1 MYIFISIIYFF
12 VLSLDKGK
20 NLFSEINANDATYSL
35 DVGQEEDIVFS
46 SLDSLKHKVD
56 SVGADNFAD
65 YFGVDEEFA
74 KFVVTQFAKVVEKRG
89 EGFTELIFKN
99 VSILMF
105 VMLPI
110 FAFLLFLLFR
120 KNKHYYLEHLIH
132 SFHIHTFIFLFLSI
146 YILFSTYVYDVFGWG
161 IAMLVPFIYT
171 LFSISRVYGYKKWGT
186 FFRTST
192 LIFTYSI
199 ILLFGII
206 GSIALSVL
214 IY

>member
-20 NLFSEINANDATYSL
+20 NLFSEINLNDATYSI
-35 DVGQEEDIVFS
+35 DAGQEEDIVFS
-46 SLDSLKHKVD
+46 SLDSLKQKVD
-56 SVGADNFAD
+56 SVGVENLAKE
-65 YFGVDEEFA
+65 FGVDEPIA
-74 KFVVTQFAKVVEKRG
+74 NFVITQFGKVVEKRG

-146 YILFSTYVYDVFGWG
+146 YILFSTYIYDIFSWG

-171 LFSISRVYGYKKWGT
+171 LFSISRVYGYKKTGT

-199 ILLFGII
+199 ILFFGII
-206 GSIALSVL
+206 ASIGLSVL
-214 IY
+214 VY